1 MKNEHLTHLNA
12 SLVSVYLEMA
22 DLIISHQSAKP
33 QVLEYRSMFEK
44 PFQYMRTF
52 LFMQEEG
59 SRLCTQSPQVPS
71 SPHSSNVTN
80 QQGNYSLRRPPK
92 LIIPPMS
99 KVGKAQS
106 YIRSQVQHKVIL
118 EVRCSTKSY

>member
-1 MKNEHLTHLNA
+1 
-12 SLVSVYLEMA
+12 MA
-22 DLIISHQSAKP
+22 NLIISDQIAKP
-33 QVLEYRSMFEK
+33 QVLEYSFMFEK

-80 QQGNYSLRRPPK
+80 QPTNLGTNQTNKQMINKTTNQPT
-92 LIIPPMS
+92 I
-99 KVGKAQS
+99 
-106 YIRSQVQHKVIL
+106 
-118 EVRCSTKSY
+118 